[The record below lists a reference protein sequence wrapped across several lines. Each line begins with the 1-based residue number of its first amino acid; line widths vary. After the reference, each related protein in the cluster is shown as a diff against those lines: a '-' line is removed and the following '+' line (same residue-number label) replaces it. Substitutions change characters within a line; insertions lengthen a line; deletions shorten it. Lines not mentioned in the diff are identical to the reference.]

1 MALYEHRDVVDTP
14 GGRMAAVSRRRRFS
28 PGQIISG
35 LLGVL
40 LVVMGVIAVTRCGI
54 DGSLNTPTTE
64 IFGLIHSSWVGI
76 AEIVAGLLLVI
87 GAADESFRAV
97 SGVVGVLLFIGG
109 VVVAA
114 ASLKVLIDIG
124 AEHATGWFALVVG
137 AIAIV
142 SSLLPTFSRSE
153 RYVAAD
159 DRLPGEPL

>member
-1 MALYEHRDVVDTP
+1 MALYEHHDVVDTP
-14 GGRMAAVSRRRRFS
+14 AGRTSAVSRRRHFS

-54 DGSLNTPTTE
+54 DGSLNTPTTQ

-76 AEIVAGLLLVI
+76 VEIVAGLLLVI

-97 SGVVGVLLFIGG
+97 SGVVGVLLFLAG

-114 ASLKVLIDIG
+114 ASLKLLLNIG
-124 AEHATGWFALVVG
+124 TEHATGWFALIVG
-137 AIAIV
+137 AIAIA

-153 RYVAAD
+153 RYVASD
-159 DRLPGEPL
+159 ERLPGEPL